1 MELEKDIGYF
11 NPVKIHSFREIFKLP
26 DFSTVIYVILITT
39 SIDKRFLNETRLRI
53 YIYKFRNKE
62 REQGF
67 TFASGLMKNE
77 FHAGG
82 IAGKSS
88 SIVIFLRK
96 EVR

>member
-53 YIYKFRNKE
+53 YINFGIRNGNKDSHLH
-62 REQGF
+62 QD
-67 TFASGLMKNE
+67 
-77 FHAGG
+77 
-82 IAGKSS
+82 
-88 SIVIFLRK
+88 
-96 EVR
+96 